1 MTMLV
6 FYREKKIC
14 CFPLQFTKTGI
25 KTQPFPLQIKLEA
38 IFYSA
43 YPEGDSTGKCF
54 HGSAVNCK
62 QSILFL

>member
-1 MTMLV
+1 MIVLV
-6 FYREKKIC
+6 FYKEKNLR
-14 CFPLQFTKTGI
+14 FPPQFTKTGI

-43 YPEGDSTGKCF
+43 SSKGDSTVNASMG
-54 HGSAVNCK
+54 GAVNCK